1 MSGLDPGA
9 QARVFYL
16 LILGLALL
24 AWVFGAYRGRLGQAA
39 QHLAIWGLIFAGVV
53 IAYGFSGQLREQLS
67 PSSLVAVS
75 DDSVVLRRGRDGHFH
90 ARIEVNGVPVD
101 FLVDTGASAIVLSQ
115 RDAARVGLHP
125 GRLTFSTPATTAN
138 GVIYSAPVILG
149 EMRLGPFTD
158 REVGATVNGGALD
171 TSLLGMRY
179 LDRFARFSVA
189 GDRMTLSR

>member
-1 MSGLDPGA
+1 MSWLDPGA

-24 AWVFGAYRGRLGQAA
+24 AWAFRAYRGRLGQAA
-39 QHLAIWGLIFAGVV
+39 QHLAIWALIFAGVV
-53 IAYGFSGQLREQLS
+53 IAYGFSDQLREQLS

-75 DDSVVLRRGRDGHFH
+75 EDSVVLRRGRDGHFH
-90 ARIEVNGVPVD
+90 ARIDVNGAPVD

-138 GVIYSAPVILG
+138 GVIYSAPVILD

-158 REVGATVNGGALD
+158 REVGAMVNGGALA

-179 LDRFARFSVA
+179 LDRFTSFSVT

>member
-53 IAYGFSGQLREQLS
+53 IAYGFSDQLREQLS

-75 DDSVVLRRGRDGHFH
+75 EDSAVLRRGRDGHFH
-90 ARIEVNGVPVD
+90 ARIDVNGVPVD

-125 GRLTFSTPATTAN
+125 ERLTFSTPATTAN
-138 GVIYSAPVILG
+138 GVIHSAPVILD

-158 REVGATVNGGALD
+158 REVGAMVNGGELE

-179 LDRFARFSVA
+179 LDRFAGFSVT